1 MGIKELTIEEIKKL
15 DSTRL
20 MVIYDVILSMRAES
34 ENGGKKNSR
43 AYLNVRESLKTIQGA
58 LSDDILQ
65 HREDRL

>member
-20 MVIYDVILSMRAES
+20 MVLYDVVLSMRAES
-34 ENGGKKNSR
+34 ENGDKKNSY
-43 AYLNVRESLKTIQGA
+43 AYLNVRESLKMIKGA

-65 HREDRL
+65 QRE